1 MRLIGVLKSYAPN
14 DNYILASLPADAY
27 GRLLPHLEKVSL
39 TLGQSLYESGVELE
53 HMYFPIDCIISL
65 LYIAHNGTSSEISVV
80 GFEGILGI
88 GLFMGGGGAP
98 NRAIV
103 QNAGTAYRLKAEL
116 LKDEFEAGG
125 ALLTQLLRYTQAL
138 MTQMAQTAVCNR
150 HHTVEQQ
157 LCRWVLLSIDRL
169 PTDEMKMTNQLVANM
184 LGIRLDKVSDLASSL
199 QFARLIQYDS
209 GNITVL
215 NRAGLE
221 ILVCE
226 CYQVIK
232 KEYERLQP
240 KLIAA

>member
-1 MRLIGVLKSYAPN
+1 VPIVANPKV
-14 DNYILASLPADAY
+14 NYILASLPADAY
-27 GRLLPHLEKVSL
+27 ARLLPHLEEVSL

-53 HMYFPIDCIISL
+53 HMYFPIDSIISL
-65 LYIAHNGTSSEISVV
+65 LYIAENGTSSEISIV
-80 GFEGILGI
+80 GYEGVLGI

-103 QNAGTAYRLKAEL
+103 QNAGTAFRLKAEL
-116 LKDEFEAGG
+116 LKDEFAAGG
-125 ALLTQLLRYTQAL
+125 SLLMLLLRYTQAL

-150 HHTVEQQ
+150 HHSVEQQ

-169 PTDEMKMTNQLVANM
+169 PSDKMKMTNLLVANM
-184 LGIRLDKVSDLASSL
+184 LGIRLDKVMDMASRL
-199 QFARLIQYDS
+199 QFTRLIHYDS

-215 NRAGLE
+215 NRPGLE

-240 KLIAA
+240 VLKAA

>member
-1 MRLIGVLKSYAPN
+1 MPIAANPK

-27 GRLLPHLEKVSL
+27 GRLLPHLEDVSL
-39 TLGQSLYESGVELE
+39 TLGQSIYESGAELE
-53 HMYFPIDCIISL
+53 HMYFPIDSIISL
-65 LYIAHNGTSSEISVV
+65 LYIAENGTSSEISVV

-103 QNAGTAYRLKAEL
+103 QNAGTAFRLKAGL
-116 LKDEFEAGG
+116 LKDEFAAGG
-125 ALLTQLLRYTQAL
+125 SLLMLLLRYTQAL

-150 HHTVEQQ
+150 HHSLEQQ

-169 PTDEMKMTNQLVANM
+169 PSNVMEMTNLLVANM
-184 LGIRLDKVSDLASSL
+184 LGIRLDKVTDLASKL
-199 QFARLIQYDS
+199 QFARLIHYDN

-215 NRAGLE
+215 NRAELE

-226 CYQVIK
+226 CYHVIK

-240 KLIAA
+240 ELMSA

>member
-1 MRLIGVLKSYAPN
+1 M
-14 DNYILASLPADAY
+14 
-27 GRLLPHLEKVSL
+27 
-39 TLGQSLYESGVELE
+39 YESGDELE
-53 HMYFPIDCIISL
+53 HMYFPIDSIISL
-65 LYIAHNGTSSEISVV
+65 LYVTENGSSSEISVV

-103 QNAGTAYRLKAEL
+103 QNAGTAFRLKAGL
-116 LKDEFEAGG
+116 LKGEFAAGG
-125 ALLTQLLRYTQAL
+125 SLLLLLLRYTQAL

-150 HHTVEQQ
+150 HHSVEQQ

-169 PTDEMKMTNQLVANM
+169 PSEEMKMTEQLVANM
-184 LGIRLDKVSDLASSL
+184 LGIRHDKVKDIADKL
-199 QFARLIQYDS
+199 QFARLIHYDN

-215 NRAGLE
+215 NRPELE

-240 KLIAA
+240 VLAAA

>member
-1 MRLIGVLKSYAPN
+1 MPIAANPKV
-14 DNYILASLPADAY
+14 NYILASLPADAY
-27 GRLLPHLEKVSL
+27 ARLAPHLEEVSL
-39 TLGQSLYESGVELE
+39 TLGQSLYESGVELK

-65 LYIAHNGTSSEISVV
+65 LYVAENGTSSEISVV
-80 GFEGILGI
+80 GYEGILGI

-103 QNAGTAYRLKAEL
+103 QNAGTAFRLKAGL
-116 LKDEFEAGG
+116 LKDEFVAGG
-125 ALLTQLLRYTQAL
+125 SLLMLLLRYTQAL

-150 HHTVEQQ
+150 HHSVEQQ

-169 PTDEMKMTNQLVANM
+169 PSDEMKMTNLLVANM
-184 LGIRLDKVSDLASSL
+184 LGIRLDKVMDMASRL
-199 QFARLIQYDS
+199 QFTRLIHYDS

-215 NRAGLE
+215 NRPGLE

-232 KEYERLQP
+232 KEYARLQP
-240 KLIAA
+240 VLKAA